1 MDVKIPSGQRRRH
14 QTETPPWSTYRHPH
28 QRPLEPGWWPGP
40 WNDVI
45 PEDAECTPL
54 PADDDRP
61 IKLDGPFKPPREG
74 YDWATPFTVVQG
86 GDPGY
91 RTVYA
96 YKEQGEG
103 LLELLAA
110 LLGVG
115 RTKHR
120 IPIVSESRLPWVGG
134 HPQDPPSGGDRH
146 YIVVDPETS
155 KMFEAGVTRLGI
167 NPSNPFGSQRWWFSR
182 VTEWD
187 LSQPYEAQASKHKG
201 ACAARVPMLTITARF
216 DEFERGHIDHAIGVG
231 LPRYQPGPPVW
242 PAMGTDGRLVR
253 DQHGVEVRE
262 VPVRA
267 GQRMRLRRDVF
278 EAELAKVE
286 PGSHRWVLLHA
297 LRSHGLFPADTSARN
312 HGSSWIA
319 PDGRFE
325 GSNLTGFSLPISAFE
340 AVNIAN

>member
-1 MDVKIPSGQRRRH
+1 
-14 QTETPPWSTYRHPH
+14 
-28 QRPLEPGWWPGP
+28 
-40 WNDVI
+40 
-45 PEDAECTPL
+45 
-54 PADDDRP
+54 
-61 IKLDGPFKPPREG
+61 
-74 YDWATPFTVVQG
+74 
-86 GDPGY
+86 
-91 RTVYA
+91 A
-96 YKEQGEG
+96 Y
-103 LLELLAA
+103 LVCDCLYSLLAICNTMPGM
-110 LLGVG
+110 L
-115 RTKHR
+115 
-120 IPIVSESRLPWVGG
+120 IVTESGLRWVGVL
-134 HPQDPPSGGDRH
+134 PQDSLSAANRL
-146 YIVVDPETS
+146 YLVVDPETS

-187 LSQPYEAQASKHKG
+187 LTRPYSEQASKHKG

-231 LPRYQPGPPVW
+231 LPRYEPGAPVW

-297 LRSHGLFPADTSARN
+297 LRSHGLFPADTTARN

-325 GSNLTGFSLPISAFE
+325 G
-340 AVNIAN
+340 